1 MGSPEG
7 SVASVGLT
15 EARTQDAVR
24 LVMLVS
30 GQKLMVR
37 QKRSHQEHTKSW
49 GNLSAHHSGVW
60 TRKGDL
66 VLQH

>member
-1 MGSPEG
+1 M
-7 SVASVGLT
+7 ASVGLT

-37 QKRSHQEHTKSW
+37 LCLQKRAHQEHTKSW